1 MASNNSPEIAHEFF
15 PSFPMIRV
23 YKDGRVERLVQTET
37 VPPCDGHQSGV
48 RSKDTPVSTL
58 TSARV
63 FLPETADPNVKIP
76 LLIYI
81 HGGAFCVGSP
91 FSPIY
96 HNYLTS
102 LVTKGNVIAVSVEY
116 RKAPEH
122 NLPVAYDDAWTAL
135 KWVASHAKS
144 DGPEP
149 WLNERA
155 DFDRVF
161 LAGDSA
167 GANIAHN
174 MITKA
179 STATADDLMG
189 LKFVGLLLLNPYFM
203 NHERDE
209 LIELIFPT
217 SSGSNDPRLNPG
229 CAIDEL
235 AAGLVCKRVLVC
247 VAEKDSLRGR
257 GVAYYEAVKKSGWTG
272 DIEMVEI
279 QGEEHVF
286 FLSKPDCEK
295 AVGLMNR
302 VSSFLNRSRFFSSI
316 ISRF

>member
-1 MASNNSPEIAHEFF
+1 MASNNSPENEIAHDFF
-15 PSFPMIRV
+15 PSFPMFRV
-23 YKDGRVERLVQTET
+23 YKDGRIERLRRTET
-37 VPPCDGHQSGV
+37 VPPCDNSPTGV
-48 RSKDTPVSTL
+48 RSKDTPVSAVS
-58 TSARV
+58 SARI
-63 FLPETADPNVKIP
+63 FLPETADPTAKLP

-81 HGGAFCVGSP
+81 HGGAFCIGSP
-91 FSPIY
+91 FSPTY

-102 LVTKGNVIAVSVEY
+102 LVDKTNVIAVSVEY

-122 NLPVAYDDAWTAL
+122 NLPIAYNDAWTAV

-174 MITKA
+174 TIIKA

-189 LKFVGLLLLNPYFM
+189 LKFVGLLLMNPYFIG
-203 NHERDE
+203 HERDE
-209 LIELIFPT
+209 LIEFIFPT
-217 SSGSNDPRLNPG
+217 SIGSNDPRLNPG
-229 CAIDEL
+229 CAMDEL

-247 VAEKDSLRGR
+247 VSEKDFLRER
-257 GVAYYEAVKKSGWTG
+257 GVAYHETVKKSGWDG
-272 DIEMVEI
+272 EMEMVEI
-279 QGEEHVF
+279 QGEGHVF
-286 FLSKPDCEK
+286 FLLEPDCEK
-295 AVGLMNR
+295 AVDLMNR
-302 VSSFLNRSRFFSSI
+302 VSSFLNR
-316 ISRF
+316 